1 MSGTASNIPARN
13 AAFQSADGSIT
24 PAWWDFL
31 FRQWKK
37 TGGGTPSG
45 GDFVLKSGDSMTGP
59 LVLPGAPTLALHAAD
74 KSYVDGQV
82 VHPFTG
88 SPSPIGIAVPGSSG
102 LYARGDH
109 VHAYPTVAMP
119 PTADLGT
126 IIATTETA
134 LWTPATYAPI
144 PANTCSVGRVYRLVA
159 GGVMSFAAAGTLTI
173 TPRFGLSVAGT
184 TMGASIAQ
192 TSPGVTANRPWRL
205 EMDVVCRSVGA
216 GATSKVIG
224 AGTFTTSGL
233 GTVGTG
239 VSFAFGGTEALV
251 DVTVAS
257 GLCVGWTLTTA
268 GSVTPQYVAMTVM
281 N

>member
-1 MSGTASNIPARN
+1 MSGSSNIPARN
-13 AAFQSADGSIT
+13 AAFQSPDGSIS

-45 GDFVLKSGDSMTGP
+45 GSFVLKTGDSMTGP
-59 LVLPGAPTLALHAAD
+59 LVLSGDPALPLHAAD

-82 VHPFTG
+82 VHPFAG
-88 SPSPIGIAVPGSSG
+88 VPHAIGTAAPGSSA
-102 LYARGDH
+102 LFARGDH
-109 VHAYPTVAMP
+109 VHAYPTVAAP
-119 PTADLGT
+119 PTANLAT
-126 IIATTETA
+126 IVATAETA
-134 LWTPATYAPI
+134 LWSPAAYTPI
-144 PANTCSVGRVYRLVA
+144 MANTCSVGRVYRIVA

-173 TPRFGLSVAGT
+173 TPRYGLSTAGVS
-184 TMGASIAQ
+184 MGPSVAQ
-192 TSPGVTANRPWRL
+192 TSPGATVNQPWRM

-224 AGTFTTSGL
+224 AGMFATSGL
-233 GTVGTG
+233 GTAGTS
-239 VSFAFGGTEALV
+239 VAFAFGGLEATV
-251 DVTVAS
+251 DLTVA
-257 GLCVGWTLTTA
+257 GGICIGWTLTTA